1 MNLQF
6 YFLVNVILVSRL
18 LFTDGPLH
26 RWRTI
31 LISFIQLAGLLF
43 LEIRV
48 EWWILLILLTAINI
62 AFYFINNNRFAGKF
76 LKNPHFVKLLLLAVQ
91 ILILNFFFSPGI
103 NLSFARV
110 YPIIPSILK
119 DKFLIY
125 NIISIINPVKFNILL
140 LGLLLAT
147 NEANI
152 VIRYILSLYNI
163 VPMEKNKEEMQEKVD
178 KEFNAGRIIGIL
190 ERIIIYYFVLNIQ
203 FAAIGFILAAKSF
216 TRFKELDNK
225 QFAEYVLV
233 GTLLSATL
241 AILIAVMVKKLLVI
255 VVIL

>member
-1 MNLQF
+1 
-6 YFLVNVILVSRL
+6 
-18 LFTDGPLH
+18 
-26 RWRTI
+26 
-31 LISFIQLAGLLF
+31 
-43 LEIRV
+43 
-48 EWWILLILLTAINI
+48 
-62 AFYFINNNRFAGKF
+62 
-76 LKNPHFVKLLLLAVQ
+76 
-91 ILILNFFFSPGI
+91 
-103 NLSFARV
+103 
-110 YPIIPSILK
+110 
-119 DKFLIY
+119 LIY